1 MTVSSR
7 AAVIEALASG
17 RAEELLDTAEN
28 AWLDFKSSPYA
39 LKSDKAKFELC
50 KDVAAFA
57 NAQGGLLVLG
67 VKASKRSDKAMEVAT
82 DLHPFPQERAD
93 VDGYIDTLND
103 YLRPRVAIN
112 HRWYEDHSRSRGQDA
127 TSYYLVIEVEP
138 VPESDRYV
146 IVRRTLNDKGMFA
159 DGLAVPVRHG
169 DRTVYLPSEDVYRL
183 ISEGLRSR
191 YALSTVSAP
200 PGQELQEAADQ
211 SIDSLQRLQD
221 WDDEPVLMWQSIP
234 PHTVQILPGLHSD
247 NGVRGA
253 LRNQDVLRPVGFNFF
268 DSTGRLRTHEGGVL
282 IGQGRR
288 AVWVRPDGVTTAAAI
303 ATPAMLCWAM
313 EARGLPQRL
322 NSLVLAEMT
331 LEYFRLADE
340 VVVPLISGTWRH
352 RIVARR
358 FAGEHPRVLGPGG
371 SGESIFLSDGWP
383 ASMDTWDSTWP
394 AVADPERD
402 AYEALQRIYAL
413 FGIDAGT
420 NPDVE
425 GDRVPVHRFRNSS

>member
-1 MTVSSR
+1 M
-7 AAVIEALASG
+7 
-17 RAEELLDTAEN
+17 
-28 AWLDFKSSPYA
+28 WLDFKSAPYA
-39 LKSDKAKFELC
+39 LQIDKAKFELC

-67 VKASKRSDKAMEVAT
+67 VAAAKRSDKAMEVAT
-82 DLHPFPQERAD
+82 DLQPFPQDRAD
-93 VDGYIDTLND
+93 VDRYIDTLND

-112 HRWYEDHSRSRGQDA
+112 HRWYEDRGRSTGQA
-127 TSYYLVIEVEP
+127 GSYYLVIEVEP
-138 VPESDRYV
+138 VPEPDRYV

-183 ISEGLRSR
+183 INEGLRSR
-191 YALSTVSAP
+191 DALSTVSASP
-200 PGQELQEAADQ
+200 VQELQGAADL
-211 SIDSLQRLQD
+211 SLDTLQRLQD

-234 PHTVQILPGLHSD
+234 PHPVQILPGLHSD

-268 DSTGRLRTHEGGVL
+268 DNTNRLRTYEGGVVV
-282 IGQGRR
+282 GQDHRW
-288 AVWVRPDGVTTAAAI
+288 AVWVRPDGLMTAAAI

-313 EARGLPQRL
+313 EARQRPQRL

-331 LEYFRLADE
+331 LEYFRLADAA
-340 VVVPLISGTWRH
+340 VLPLIPGTWRH

-358 FAGEHPRVLGPGG
+358 FVGEHPRVLGPGG
-371 SGESIFLSDGWP
+371 SGESIFLSDGSA
-383 ASMDTWDSTWP
+383 ASMDTWDRTWP
-394 AVADPERD
+394 AIGDPERD

-413 FGIDAGT
+413 FGVDVDS

-425 GDRVPVHRFRNSS
+425 GNRVPVHRFRS